1 VFSSSN
7 IPYNSEDDKA
17 IKKMNEQVIKDFGLK
32 HGAHTEFIKSDEDG
46 ETFWK
51 HHRVGGAHL

>member
-32 HGAHTEFIKSDEDG
+32 HGA
-46 ETFWK
+46 
-51 HHRVGGAHL
+51 AY